1 MQINGNTRLI
11 DMTLE
16 ELFQAIDER
25 IAEREK
31 SAKKAMPEVVY
42 GLTGI
47 MQVYQCSKSTAA
59 RILRSG
65 RIDAAVSRVS
75 ARKLVINVAKA
86 LSLCPNL

>member
-25 IAEREK
+25 NAEREK
-31 SAKKAMPEVVY
+31 NTKKAMPEVVY

-75 ARKLVINVAKA
+75 ARKIVINVATA

>member
-31 SAKKAMPEVVY
+31 SRKKAMPEVV
-42 GLTGI
+42 
-47 MQVYQCSKSTAA
+47 
-59 RILRSG
+59 
-65 RIDAAVSRVS
+65 
-75 ARKLVINVAKA
+75 
-86 LSLCPNL
+86 